1 MKPKSFLIATAT
13 ALALTASL
21 PAAAQKI
28 QQPRKTQNPTEVI
41 SLQARVEGLNGATS
55 GVYGIKPAEAI
66 PIRVGESVRVN
77 LVGTG
82 LVSGKGVEVPVHAR
96 FEVAAGRDRI
106 DIAQTGPNWVVVT
119 ARGRG
124 DSGLA
129 QLSYDVTSN
138 YEMKGGLQNGRIT
151 FEIGEGAVRGDAPIG
166 NNNDSNWRRAQDL
179 TAMLYR
185 GILNVQPSGDLF
197 NRDVQHVHR
206 YGLSGIR
213 EVALELAEDYESRYD
228 VRRMSEA
235 EAVELMGD
243 LYRGLLQR
251 NMSDRE
257 LWDRD
262 RGFRGNVDTL
272 RRQGLVRLVE
282 VILDSEEFRSVNN
295 LSSFNPSIA
304 VGRDTYTREEWRR
317 ERDRLRPPTR

>member
-1 MKPKSFLIATAT
+1 MKTKFLSTAMVA

-21 PAAAQKI
+21 PAAAQTI
-28 QQPRKTQNPTEVI
+28 QRQKTQNPTEVI
-41 SLQARVEGLNGATS
+41 SLQARVEGLNGGAM

-82 LVSGKGVEVPVHAR
+82 LVNGKGVEVPVNAR

-124 DSGLA
+124 DNGLA
-129 QLSYDVTSN
+129 QLSYDVTSG
-138 YEMKGGLQNGRIT
+138 YEMKGGLQSGRIT
-151 FEIGEGAVRGDAPIG
+151 FEIGEGAVRGDSPI
-166 NNNDSNWRRAQDL
+166 NTNDANWRRAQDL

-197 NRDVQHVHR
+197 NRDVQHVYR
-206 YGLSGIR
+206 SGFSGLR

-228 VRRMSEA
+228 IRRMSEA
-235 EAVELMGD
+235 EAVALVGA

-251 NMSDRE
+251 NMSDRQ
-257 LWDRD
+257 LWDQD

-282 VILDSEEFRSVNN
+282 VIFDSEEFRSVNN

-317 ERDRLRPPTR
+317 ERDRLRPPVR

>member
-1 MKPKSFLIATAT
+1 MKPKSLLIATAA

-28 QQPRKTQNPTEVI
+28 QQPRKTQHPTEVI
-41 SLQARVEGLNGATS
+41 ALQARVESLNGATS

-66 PIRVGESVRVN
+66 PIREGESVRVN

-82 LVSGKGVEVPVHAR
+82 LVNGKGVEIPVNAR

-124 DSGLA
+124 DNGLA
-129 QLSYDVTSN
+129 QLTYDVTSH
-138 YEMKGGLQNGRIT
+138 YEMKPGLQNGRIT

-166 NNNDSNWRRAQDL
+166 NDSNWRRAQDL

-185 GILNVQPSGDLF
+185 GILNVQPRGELF
-197 NRDVQHVHR
+197 DRDVQHVYRHGVS
-206 YGLSGIR
+206 GLR
-213 EVALELAEDYESRYD
+213 EVAVELAQDYEGRYD

-235 EAVELMGD
+235 EAVELVGD

-251 NMSDRE
+251 NLSDRE

-282 VILDSEEFRSVNN
+282 VILDSAEFRSVND